1 MALVKTIT
9 NPINGHADSYWRV
22 TAINIDAPAQV
33 AVIMLG
39 GYKDANW
46 RANGGQPNQSREIIA
61 RGADFVALATSPAA
75 GQTVFDVL
83 AGAAYEFVRTKRR
96 PIPAGA
102 TWHTDEEDVV
112 TGVTLP
118 GGEYFAAAAIVDHTV
133 PSEFADAANG

>member
-9 NPINGHADSYWRV
+9 NPINGHTDSYWRV
-22 TAINIDAPAQV
+22 TAINIDAPSHV

-61 RGADFVALATSPAA
+61 RGDDFVALATAPAV

-83 AGAAYEFVRTKRR
+83 ATAAYAVAREQ
-96 PIPAGA
+96 
-102 TWHTDEEDVV
+102 D
-112 TGVTLP
+112 
-118 GGEYFAAAAIVDHTV
+118 
-133 PSEFADAANG
+133 EFADAIDG